1 MFFNLVTKNQE
12 RKIFMNKVISDK
24 IKTSIIE
31 QVIFGEDIGALAE
44 KYRVSKSSIYR
55 WVKDYKYKQKYNT
68 DNLLTL
74 SQMKRNMNRANKKL
88 HILSTAPCGTNSP
101 LLPRYKYIET
111 IEDIYGLNICCEA
124 MNVNKG
130 SYLNYKLR
138 GKRGDTVY
146 ARREKEAK
154 PLIEEIFFE
163 SRRTYGANRIY
174 SVLKSRGYDYGI
186 KLIRKVMRE
195 NDMFVIGTNAKKR
208 YLKSLGKKENIL
220 QREFDVSRPN
230 EVWVSDVTELKF
242 QRKIIY
248 LCVILDLY
256 ARKVVAFRF
265 SSKNSTQLTKS
276 TLSAAYK
283 LRKPT
288 DVLLLFHSDQGSN
301 YTSRT
306 FRTYLKE
313 LGIKSSF
320 SDPGKPH
327 DNSVMESFNKT
338 LKHEEYY
345 VKFYRS
351 ERELKESIKDYIKFY
366 NSYRIHSYNNDKTPD
381 EKEALFYSQN
391 QAK

>member
-1 MFFNLVTKNQE
+1 MFLTLNRNNKE
-12 RKIFMNKVISDK
+12 RKNIMNKVISEK

-31 QVIFGEDIGALAE
+31 QVVFGDDVRDVAE
-44 KYRVSKSSIYR
+44 KYHVSRASIYR
-55 WVKDYKYKQKYNT
+55 WMKAYEYRQKYNT
-68 DNLLTL
+68 DNLLTFT
-74 SQMKRNMNRANKKL
+74 QMKRNMDRATKKL
-88 HILSTAPCGTNSP
+88 HILSSAPCGTNSQ
-101 LLPRYKYIET
+101 LLPRYKYIEM
-111 IEDIYGLNICCEA
+111 IEDIYGLNLCCEA

-146 ARREKEAK
+146 ARRQEEAK
-154 PLIEEIFFE
+154 PLIEEIFYE
-163 SRRTYGANRIY
+163 SNRTYGVKRIY

-208 YLKSLGKKENIL
+208 YLQALERKENIL

-242 QRKIIY
+242 RQKKIY
-248 LCVILDLY
+248 LCIVLDLY
-256 ARKVVAFRF
+256 ARKVIAFRF
-265 SSKNSTQLTKS
+265 SRKNSTQLTKS

-283 LRKPT
+283 SRKPT
-288 DVLLLFHSDQGSN
+288 DLLFHSDQGAN

-320 SDPGKPH
+320 SGPGEPH
-327 DNSVMESFNKT
+327 DNAVMESFNKT
-338 LKHEEYY
+338 LKNEEYY
-345 VKFYRS
+345 IKHYRS
-351 ERELKESIKDYIKFY
+351 ERDLKDSIKEYIKFY
-366 NSYRIHSYNNDKTPD
+366 NSYRIHSYNHNKTPD
-381 EKEALFYSQN
+381 QKEELFFSQN
-391 QAK
+391 

>member
-1 MFFNLVTKNQE
+1 
-12 RKIFMNKVISDK
+12 MNKVISDK

-31 QVIFGEDIGALAE
+31 QVIFGDDVGALAE

-55 WVKDYKYKQKYNT
+55 WVRDYKSKQKYNT

-74 SQMKRNMNRANKKL
+74 TKMKRNMERADKKF
-88 HILSTAPCGTNSP
+88 HILSSAPCGTNSP

-111 IEDIYGLNICCEA
+111 IEDIYGLNLCCEA

-146 ARREKEAK
+146 ARQEKEAK

-220 QREFDVSRPN
+220 QREFDVSRPD
-230 EVWVSDVTELKF
+230 EVWVSDVT
-242 QRKIIY
+242 
-248 LCVILDLY
+248 
-256 ARKVVAFRF
+256 
-265 SSKNSTQLTKS
+265 
-276 TLSAAYK
+276 
-283 LRKPT
+283 
-288 DVLLLFHSDQGSN
+288 
-301 YTSRT
+301 
-306 FRTYLKE
+306 
-313 LGIKSSF
+313 
-320 SDPGKPH
+320 
-327 DNSVMESFNKT
+327 
-338 LKHEEYY
+338 
-345 VKFYRS
+345 
-351 ERELKESIKDYIKFY
+351 
-366 NSYRIHSYNNDKTPD
+366 
-381 EKEALFYSQN
+381 
-391 QAK
+391 

>member
-1 MFFNLVTKNQE
+1 
-12 RKIFMNKVISDK
+12 MNKVISDK

-31 QVIFGEDIGALAE
+31 QVVFGDDVRDVAE
-44 KYRVSKSSIYR
+44 KYHVSRASIYR
-55 WVKDYKYKQKYNT
+55 WMKAYEYRQKYNT
-68 DNLLTL
+68 DNLLTFT
-74 SQMKRNMNRANKKL
+74 QMKRTMDRATQKL
-88 HILSTAPCGTNSP
+88 HILSSAPCGTNSP

-111 IEDIYGLNICCEA
+111 IEDIYGLNLCCEA

-146 ARREKEAK
+146 AKRQEEAK
-154 PLIEEIFFE
+154 PLIEEIFYE
-163 SRRTYGANRIY
+163 SNRTYGVKRIY

-208 YLKSLGKKENIL
+208 YLQVLERKENIL

-242 QRKIIY
+242 RQKKIY
-248 LCVILDLY
+248 LCIVLDLY
-256 ARKVVAFRF
+256 ARKVIAFRF
-265 SSKNSTQLTKS
+265 SRKNSTHLTKS

-288 DVLLLFHSDQGSN
+288 DLLFHSDQGAN

-320 SDPGKPH
+320 SGPGEPH
-327 DNSVMESFNKT
+327 DNAVMESFNKT
-338 LKHEEYY
+338 LKNEEYY
-345 VKFYRS
+345 IKHYRS
-351 ERELKESIKDYIKFY
+351 ERDLKDSIKEYIKFY
-366 NSYRIHSYNNDKTPD
+366 NSYRIHSYNHNKTPD
-381 EKEALFYSQN
+381 QKEELFFSQN
-391 QAK
+391 

>member
-1 MFFNLVTKNQE
+1 MYLTLKTKNKE
-12 RKIFMNKVISDK
+12 RKNIMNKVISEN

-31 QVIFGEDIGALAE
+31 QVVFGDDVRDVAE
-44 KYRVSKSSIYR
+44 KYHVSRASIYR
-55 WVKDYKYKQKYNT
+55 WMKAYEYRQKYNT
-68 DNLLTL
+68 DNLLTFT
-74 SQMKRNMNRANKKL
+74 QMKRNMDRANQKL
-88 HILSTAPCGTNSP
+88 HILSSAPCGTNSP

-111 IEDIYGLNICCEA
+111 IENIYGLNLCCEA

-138 GKRGDTVY
+138 GKHGDTVY
-146 ARREKEAK
+146 ARRQEEAK
-154 PLIEEIFFE
+154 PLIEEIFYE
-163 SRRTYGANRIY
+163 SNRTYGVNRIF
-174 SVLKSRGYDYGI
+174 SVLISRGYDYGI

-208 YLKSLGKKENIL
+208 YLQALERKENIL

-242 QRKIIY
+242 RQKKIY
-248 LCVILDLY
+248 LCIVLDLY
-256 ARKVVAFRF
+256 ARKVIAFRF
-265 SSKNSTQLTKS
+265 SRKNSTQLTKS

-288 DVLLLFHSDQGSN
+288 DLLFHSDQGAN

-320 SDPGKPH
+320 SGPGEPH
-327 DNSVMESFNKT
+327 DNAVMESFNKT
-338 LKHEEYY
+338 LKNEEYY
-345 VKFYRS
+345 IKHYRS
-351 ERELKESIKDYIKFY
+351 ERDLKDSIKEYIKFY
-366 NSYRIHSYNNDKTPD
+366 NSYRIHSYNHNKTPD
-381 EKEALFYSQN
+381 QKEELFFSQN
-391 QAK
+391 

>member
-1 MFFNLVTKNQE
+1 M
-12 RKIFMNKVISDK
+12 
-24 IKTSIIE
+24 
-31 QVIFGEDIGALAE
+31 AE
-44 KYRVSKSSIYR
+44 KYRVSKASIYR
-55 WVKDYKYKQKYNT
+55 WVRDYKYKQKYNT

-74 SQMKRNMNRANKKL
+74 NKMKRNMERADKKF
-88 HILSTAPCGTNSP
+88 HILSSAPCGTNSP

-111 IEDIYGLNICCEA
+111 IEDIYGLNLCCEA

-146 ARREKEAK
+146 AQREKEAK
-154 PLIEEIFFE
+154 PLIEDVFFE

-208 YLKSLGKKENIL
+208 YLKSLEKKENIL
-220 QREFDVSRPN
+220 QREFNVSRPN

-242 QRKIIY
+242 KGKIIY

-256 ARKVVAFRF
+256 ARKVVGFRF
-265 SSKNSTQLTKS
+265 SNKNSTQLTKS
-276 TLSAAYK
+276 TLGAAYK
-283 LRKPT
+283 SRKPT
-288 DVLLLFHSDQGSN
+288 DLLLLFHSDQGSN

-306 FRTYLKE
+306 FRAYLKE

-320 SDPGKPH
+320 SDPGQPH
-327 DNSVMESFNKT
+327 DNAVMESFNKT
-338 LKHEEYY
+338 LKHDEYY

-351 ERELKESIKDYIKFY
+351 ERELKESIKDYINFY
-366 NSYRIHSYNNDKTPD
+366 NSFRIHTYNHNKTPD

-391 QAK
+391 QAE

>member
-1 MFFNLVTKNQE
+1 
-12 RKIFMNKVISDK
+12 MNKVISEK

-31 QVIFGEDIGALAE
+31 QVVFGDDVRDVAE
-44 KYRVSKSSIYR
+44 KYHVSRASIYR
-55 WVKDYKYKQKYNT
+55 WMKDYEYRQKYNT

-74 SQMKRNMNRANKKL
+74 TQMKRNMERANKKL
-88 HILSTAPCGTNSP
+88 HILSSAPCGTNSP

-111 IEDIYGLNICCEA
+111 IEDIYGLNLCCEA

-146 ARREKEAK
+146 ARRQEEAK
-154 PLIEEIFFE
+154 PLIEEIFYE
-163 SRRTYGANRIY
+163 SNRTYGVNRIY

-195 NDMFVIGTNAKKR
+195 NDMYVIGTNAKKR
-208 YLKSLGKKENIL
+208 YLQALERKENIL

-242 QRKIIY
+242 KQKKIY
-248 LCVILDLY
+248 LCIVLDLY
-256 ARKVVAFRF
+256 ARKVIAFRF
-265 SSKNSTQLTKS
+265 SRKNSTQLTKS

-283 LRKPT
+283 SRKPT
-288 DVLLLFHSDQGSN
+288 DLLFHSDQGAN

-320 SDPGKPH
+320 SVPGEPY
-327 DNSVMESFNKT
+327 DNAVIEAFNKS
-338 LKHEEYY
+338 LKYEEFY
-345 VKFYRS
+345 VRHYRS
-351 ERELKESIKDYIKFY
+351 ERDLKDSIKEYINFY
-366 NSYRIHSYNNDKTPD
+366 NSYRIHSYNHNKTPD
-381 EKEALFYSQN
+381 QKEELFFSQN
-391 QAK
+391 